1 MEMVEILQSRV
12 TAGARRFRMATV
24 RYLMR
29 PPLSL
34 RTNYAA
40 FLLHL
45 PYQSDHVQEVLGRAA
60 EGATNEDIAAL
71 LRHHY
76 KDERTRMQLVRA
88 DLRRLG
94 YSDELPEREM
104 TTGDAALRAYGTN
117 LSYERPTAM
126 LGMLLVFLGVAAE
139 ISPTVVR
146 LLGVGSVPRESMRW
160 LMVRQEEDP
169 KAVKTLLDQVA
180 QLVQDPAVQ
189 ASVIEAAEVS
199 GELLALGAAARPAL

>member
-1 MEMVEILQSRV
+1 
-12 TAGARRFRMATV
+12 
-24 RYLMR
+24 
-29 PPLSL
+29 
-34 RTNYAA
+34 
-40 FLLHL
+40 
-45 PYQSDHVQEVLGRAA
+45 
-60 EGATNEDIAAL
+60 
-71 LRHHY
+71 
-76 KDERTRMQLVRA
+76 MQLVRA

-169 KAVKTLLDQVA
+169 KAVKTLLEQVS
-180 QLVQDPAVQ
+180 QLVQDPVAQ

-199 GELLALGAAARPAL
+199 GELLALGASARPAL